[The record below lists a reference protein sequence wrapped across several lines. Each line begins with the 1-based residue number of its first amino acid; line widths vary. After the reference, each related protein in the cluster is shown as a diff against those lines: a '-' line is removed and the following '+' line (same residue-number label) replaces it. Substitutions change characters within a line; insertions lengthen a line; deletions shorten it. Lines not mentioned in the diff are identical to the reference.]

1 MLGLA
6 VTGCSMVGAAADTRT
21 AGEAVELIRQVPDL
35 LAEAGSSRARTA
47 VELASGGTRITI
59 HGRGGFDYRRRVGE
73 LAVTLP
79 ADPSAAEQP
88 PVTELFLPGEL
99 YLKNRGEGVPPD
111 KWVRLDVAAIHDG
124 NLVTG
129 GATDP
134 ITAAELLRGVQHA
147 DDLGE
152 VEVEGETLRRFRGI
166 TDIAE
171 AARAAD
177 DRESREQ
184 LAAAVDGF
192 TDTAVRFDA
201 YLDDDGVLRRI
212 RHHFSFAST
221 APPAPGVP
229 VQVSSTTVLYDF
241 GTPVVIDMPP
251 AEHIFTGAV
260 AYPGG

>member
-1 MLGLA
+1 
-6 VTGCSMVGAAADTRT
+6 MVGAAADTRT
-21 AGEAVELIRQVPDL
+21 AREAVELLRQVPDL

-59 HGRGGFDYRRRVGE
+59 RGEGGFDYRRRAGE

-79 ADPSAAEQP
+79 SGTGGGGAGRP

-99 YLKNRGEGVPPD
+99 YMKNRGEGVPPD
-111 KWVRLDVAAIHDG
+111 KWVRLDVSSIHDG

-134 ITAAELLRGVQHA
+134 ITAAELLRGVQQA

-152 VEVEGETLRRFRGI
+152 VEVEGEILRRFHGI
-166 TDIAE
+166 TDIAAAAE
-171 AARAAD
+171 AAGS
-177 DRESREQ
+177 RESREQ

-201 YLDDDGVLRRI
+201 YLDDDGLLRQV
-212 RHHFSFAST
+212 RHHFSFAPTS
-221 APPAPGVP
+221 PQPDGLP
-229 VQVSSTTVLYDF
+229 VQVISTTVLYDF
-241 GTPVVIDMPP
+241 GTPVVIEMPP
-251 AEHIFTGAV
+251 AEHIYTGAV
-260 AYPGG
+260 ASPGG